1 METTEERWFRWDKL
15 INEGKYIQLI
25 KEFDSLYAKKENL
38 TIGDL
43 VRRDEALEFIGI
55 PSIVKERVK
64 RQEVKKHGS
73 RRGKS

>member
-1 METTEERWFRWDKL
+1 METTEERWLRWDEL
-15 INEGKYIQLI
+15 INKKKYIQLI
-25 KEFDSLYAKKENL
+25 KEFDSLYAKKVHL

-43 VRRDEALEFIGI
+43 VRRDEALEFVGI

-64 RQEVKKHGS
+64 RQEVRPHGS